1 MEKSPGSDDF
11 TGEFYQTLKRESIP
25 IILTLSP
32 QKIEEERNSQTLYKT
47 SITLKY
53 MRRRHYKKNRKL
65 RANISDESRC
75 KNSQENTGKQSLAEQ
90 QEDYSL

>member
-1 MEKSPGSDDF
+1 
-11 TGEFYQTLKRESIP
+11 
-25 IILTLSP
+25 
-32 QKIEEERNSQTLYKT
+32 
-47 SITLKY
+47 

-90 QEDYSL
+90 QEDYSLWWSDIYPWGSGLVEHMHVDKCDIIHK